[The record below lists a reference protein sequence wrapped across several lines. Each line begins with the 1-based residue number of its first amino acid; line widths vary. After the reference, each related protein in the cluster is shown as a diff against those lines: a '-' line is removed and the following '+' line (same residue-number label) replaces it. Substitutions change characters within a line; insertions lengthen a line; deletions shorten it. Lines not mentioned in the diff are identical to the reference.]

1 MTLLR
6 TLTSLLLLLL
16 LLLQSQQPSA
26 AATTTTSNA
35 NDYEI
40 LLRVKA
46 THIDDPD
53 GSLASWSPNSENSP
67 CNFTGVRCNDS
78 LAVTSI
84 DLSGLNLA
92 GPFPYDLCRV
102 DSLHDLYL
110 DNNNF
115 NGILSAPLLN
125 SLCSHL
131 RFLSVSNN
139 LFVGSLPELSANF
152 SGLEVL
158 DFSFNNFSG
167 EIPSSFGGL
176 PAIRQLNTVGNLLNG
191 TAFPESLCSA
201 SSLTKLRIGYNP
213 YKPSSIPKDIGNLT
227 KLEELWVAGANLV
240 GEIPASISKLKSLKN
255 LDVSTNGLSGPIPQ
269 EIGGLES
276 AVQIELYQNNFY
288 GGLPESLAGLKFL
301 DRFDASQNNLS
312 GKLSEKIAAMS
323 LSSLNVNDNFFSGE
337 IPQGLADNRKLR
349 QLRLFHNSFTGT
361 LPSDLG
367 KNSVL
372 EEFDVSSNDFSGGLP
387 EYLCSGKNL
396 TSIMVFNNR
405 FNGTLPSSLSSCDSL
420 SKVRLGNNELT
431 GDIPSMFWG
440 IGGITW
446 LDLSNNKFEGP
457 ISSSISGLKVVSSVL
472 LSGNNFSGQIPP
484 EICQLIELTVLDLT
498 RNGLSGQIP
507 TCITNLTKLQKLE
520 MGGNRLT
527 GPIPSSLS
535 SWASL
540 TELDL
545 SRNQLIGNI
554 PKELGALPVLNYL
567 DLSRNLL
574 SGEIPAELALL
585 RLNRFNVSDNRLS
598 GQIPSGFDKEFFI
611 TSLWGNPGLC
621 SPDLQ
626 AFPRCSRSSRPVVL
640 IAVLATLSFCL
651 VALVVSLVWLLREK
665 IFYRN
670 RPWKIT
676 SFQRAGA
683 GEGDLLNRLI
693 EENLIGSG
701 GSGKVY
707 KVRLKSG
714 QMAAVKRLTASSG
727 VDSPDAELVF
737 KSELETLGR
746 VLHGNIVKLLFS
758 MVGDGCRVL
767 VYEYIENGSLGD
779 ALHGKSNGKVH
790 NRCGAA
796 LLDWKQRLK
805 IAVGAAQGLA
815 YLHHDCVP
823 AIVHRDVKSNNIL
836 LDEEM
841 NPKVADF
848 GLAKTLGQQRHG
860 TTMEA
865 MSTTTGGEVMSK
877 VAGSYGY
884 IAPEY
889 AYTLKVNEKS
899 DVYSFGVVL
908 LELITGKRPNDP
920 SFGDGKDIVK
930 WVTEIALSSQPTS
943 DDEESGSYEDS
954 LERVVDPRIDP
965 TTCDYEEIE
974 KVLNIALACTSGLP
988 TNRPTMRRVVELLKD
1003 RKVTCSK

>member
-6 TLTSLLLLLL
+6 SLSFLLLLLL
-16 LLLQSQQPSA
+16 SPQLSA
-26 AATTTTSNA
+26 AATTSDA

-40 LLRVKA
+40 LLRVK
-46 THIDDPD
+46 TSHVDDPY
-53 GSLASWSPNSENSP
+53 GNLASWSPNSAHSP
-67 CNFTGVRCNDS
+67 CNFTGVRCDNS
-78 LAVTSI
+78 SAVTSV
-84 DLSGLNLA
+84 DLSGLNLS
-92 GPFPYDLCRV
+92 GPFPYELCRIA
-102 DSLHDLYL
+102 SLRDLYL
-110 DNNNF
+110 EDNYF
-115 NGILSAPLLN
+115 NGSLSSPLLN

-131 RFLSVSNN
+131 RFLNVSGN
-139 LFVGSLPELSANF
+139 LFVGSLPELSGNF

-176 PAIRQLNTVGNLLNG
+176 PAISLLSTIDNLLNG
-191 TAFPESLCSA
+191 TAFPESLCNA
-201 SSLTKLRIGYNP
+201 SSLTKLWIGYNP
-213 YKPSSIPKDIGNLT
+213 YKPSSIPKDVGNLT
-227 KLEELWVAGANLV
+227 KLEKLWVAGANLV

-255 LDVSTNGLSGPIPQ
+255 FDVSGNGLSGPIPE

-276 AVQIELYQNNFY
+276 AVQIELYQNNLY

-312 GKLSEKIAAMS
+312 GQLPEKIAAMP
-323 LSSLNVNDNFFSGE
+323 LSSLNVNDNFFFGE
-337 IPQGLADNRKLR
+337 IPQGLAGNPKLR
-349 QLRLFHNSFTGT
+349 QLRLFNNSFTGT

-396 TSIMVFNNR
+396 TKIMVFNNR
-405 FNGTLPSSLSSCDSL
+405 FNGTLPSSLSRCDSL
-420 SKVRLGNNELT
+420 SNVRLGNNELT
-431 GDIPSMFWG
+431 GEIPSTFWG
-440 IGGITW
+440 IGGIML

-457 ISSSISGLKVVSSVL
+457 ISSSISGLKVATSVL

-484 EICQLIELTVLDLT
+484 EICQLIKLTVLDLT
-498 RNGLSGQIP
+498 GNGLSGQIP
-507 TCITNLTKLQKLE
+507 ACITNLTKLQKLE
-520 MGGNRLT
+520 MGGNLLT
-527 GPIPSSLS
+527 GQIPSSLS
-535 SWASL
+535 SWADL

-545 SRNQLIGNI
+545 SRNQLIGDI
-554 PKELGALPVLNYL
+554 PKQLGALPVLNYL

-574 SGEIPAELALL
+574 SGVIPVELARLT
-585 RLNRFNVSDNRLS
+585 LNRFNVSDNRLS
-598 GQIPSGFDKEFFI
+598 GQIPSGLDREFFV

-651 VALVVSLVWLLREK
+651 VALVLSLVWLLREK
-665 IFYRN
+665 ICYRK

-676 SFQRAGA
+676 SFQRAGP
-683 GEGDLLNRLI
+683 GEGDLLDRLT

-714 QMAAVKRLTASSG
+714 QMAAVKRLTSNSSM
-727 VDSPDAELVF
+727 DRPDVELVF
-737 KSELETLGR
+737 KSEVETLGR

-758 MVGDGCRVL
+758 MVRDGCQVL
-767 VYEYIENGSLGD
+767 VYEYMENGSLGD
-779 ALHGKSNGKVH
+779 ALHGKSEGKIR
-790 NRCGAA
+790 NRCSAA
-796 LLDWKQRLK
+796 LSDWRQRHM

-841 NPKVADF
+841 NSKVADF
-848 GLAKTLGQQRHG
+848 GLAKPLGQHRHG
-860 TTMEA
+860 TTTEA
-865 MSTTTGGEVMSK
+865 TSMATGREVMSK

-930 WVTEIALSSQPTS
+930 WITEIALSSQPTS
-943 DDEESGSYEDS
+943 DDEESESYEDS

-988 TNRPTMRRVVELLKD
+988 ANRPTMRRVVELLKD
-1003 RKVTCSK
+1003 RKVACSK